1 MRFILNWLLTSICIA
16 VAAFLVP
23 GIQPFGMAAP
33 WACFA
38 LVGLFLAIV
47 NSWVKPF
54 VSAISLPLTVI
65 TLGMFQLVVNSFMLE
80 LSSYLS
86 VNIFGAGISI
96 SGFWPAFFGAIIISI
111 VRAILDSIATD

>member
-1 MRFILNWLLTSICIA
+1 MRFIVNWLMTSICIA
-16 VAAFLVP
+16 VAAFIVP
-23 GIQPFGMAAP
+23 GIQPFGLAAP

-47 NSWVKPF
+47 NSLVKPF
-54 VSAISLPLTVI
+54 ISVISLPLTVI

-96 SGFWPAFFGAIIISI
+96 AGFWPAFFGAIIISI
-111 VRAILDSIATD
+111 VRAILDSLTD